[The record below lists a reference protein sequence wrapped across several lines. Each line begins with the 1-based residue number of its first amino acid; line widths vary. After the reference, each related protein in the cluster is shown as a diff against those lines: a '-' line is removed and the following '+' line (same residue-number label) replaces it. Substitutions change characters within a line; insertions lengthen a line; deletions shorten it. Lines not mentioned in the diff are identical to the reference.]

1 MIASI
6 FIESLFYVDGI
17 LPGTRLELLY
27 YMYGANASGVEE
39 PNPGMKLGL
48 LPYDSRNW
56 GDPN

>member
-17 LPGTRLELLY
+17 LLEGRFEPLY

-39 PNPGMKLGL
+39 PNPGIKLGL
-48 LPYDSRNW
+48 LPYDSRN
-56 GDPN
+56 